1 MTTEKEDYS
10 DYISYLSTSINLG
23 ALFAAFTLTVITLLV
38 TQLPDP
44 SLFFAQVTLFFLAL
58 IFDLLLF
65 ILSWSGWFVL
75 YFCERVPPMTR
86 IARIA
91 TLLAFTM
98 YQLLGIVIIL
108 MFLLLDLILLA
119 SAAFL
124 MWIIFLVLTL
134 VFIYRP
140 LTRFKETRKKFRGH

>member
-1 MTTEKEDYS
+1 MTVEKEDYS

-44 SLFFAQVTLFFLAL
+44 SLFFAQVTLFFLAF

-65 ILSWSGWFVL
+65 LLSWSVWFVI

-91 TLLAFTM
+91 TIAAHSSRPKICFPNA
-98 YQLLGIVIIL
+98 QIVV
-108 MFLLLDLILLA
+108 A
-119 SAAFL
+119 RTSALSPARICKSSQSS
-124 MWIIFLVLTL
+124 WKVSSRRRHEHHY
-134 VFIYRP
+134 YR
-140 LTRFKETRKKFRGH
+140 TQST

>member
-1 MTTEKEDYS
+1 MTTEKKDYS

-44 SLFFAQVTLFFLAL
+44 SLFFAQVTLLFLAF

-65 ILSWSGWFVL
+65 ILSWSVWFVL

-86 IARIA
+86 IAQIA
-91 TLLAFTM
+91 TIAAHSM
-98 YQLLGIVIIL
+98 YQMFGIVIIL
-108 MFLLLDLILLA
+108 MFLLLDLTTLA
-119 SAAFL
+119 LAAFL
-124 MWIIFLVLTL
+124 MWFIFLILTY

-140 LTRFKETRKKFRGH
+140 LTRFKETRAKFRGK